1 MGVNALIFRYLMFSI
16 NYNFLY
22 ICEKEIMS
30 DEKLDGRTLG
40 DFLKDLNI
48 KDSIDFGLEHLNEDE
63 SVKKKLA
70 SCIEDDIQQYLPDI
84 GETWG
89 DEVVTV
95 KIKDDDAFV
104 VWRDHWMPTIDFYQ
118 LVFKN
123 SGIVEPKDFESYEN
137 LL

>member
-1 MGVNALIFRYLMFSI
+1 
-16 NYNFLY
+16 
-22 ICEKEIMS
+22 MS
-30 DEKLDGRTLG
+30 DEKLDNRTLG

-84 GETWG
+84 GEIWG

-123 SGIVEPKDFESYEN
+123 SGIVEPKDFENYEN